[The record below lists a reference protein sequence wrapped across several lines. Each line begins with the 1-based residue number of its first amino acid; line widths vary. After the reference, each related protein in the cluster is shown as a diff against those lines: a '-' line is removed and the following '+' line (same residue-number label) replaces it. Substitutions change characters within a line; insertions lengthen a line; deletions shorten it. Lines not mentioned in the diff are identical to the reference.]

1 MSSSASA
8 CQVPAAVS
16 LFSLRFSSPRS
27 PGFLLEI
34 PALYVIRD
42 QFLFKFF
49 RIPFCSGFR
58 FVLTF
63 FPSFFFNDLLFQAK
77 FTGGKPPPN
86 QPSRHCSTTIFDVSN
101 SVYSRSPLPLSLLLF
116 LSTVCLLSLWV
127 FPVSPSC
134 GIIRKSRVRGVEL
147 LLQALNEPHG
157 SAVRR

>member
-63 FPSFFFNDLLFQAK
+63 FPSFFLMIYCSRQSSLGENHHQINRRATVRRLF
-77 FTGGKPPPN
+77 
-86 QPSRHCSTTIFDVSN
+86 STLATAYIHALR
-101 SVYSRSPLPLSLLLF
+101 SRSLSYYSSPLC
-116 LSTVCLLSLWV
+116 VC
-127 FPVSPSC
+127 SPC
-134 GIIRKSRVRGVEL
+134 GFSPFHQVVEL
-147 LLQALNEPHG
+147 LGRVEFEEWNYCCK
-157 SAVRR
+157 R